1 MSPGIAGQRAGAG
14 RFRQVSAGL
23 SSGLASGVASGVV
36 SGLAAASLL
45 SVVLGTSGCA
55 GASQGAAQR
64 GRDAVVLIT
73 CNVAEASLFVDGR
86 FIAPVGLLRG
96 GVAVSP
102 GSHRVELRHQEYL
115 SRFLELELQPAER
128 RTIAAELFPILP

>member
-23 SSGLASGVASGVV
+23 SSGLASGLASGVV

>member
-14 RFRQVSAGL
+14 RFRQVSASLSSGL
-23 SSGLASGVASGVV
+23 SSGLASGVV